1 MPNKFNIIRY
11 YLMCVYFLI
20 WTSVKE
26 IFLTKRVYVLSSNVS
41 MSSVIFV
48 FQNSVMYQLNKCCS
62 FLNINQYIH
71 AWKSFWGCWSMTPEQ
86 NYRNYDVLLLVGLEI
101 SVNPLISI
109 LRDVLYINNIEN
121 QKSIEDGTNHN
132 LMSIEAIQNELISIG

>member
-1 MPNKFNIIRY
+1 
-11 YLMCVYFLI
+11 
-20 WTSVKE
+20 
-26 IFLTKRVYVLSSNVS
+26 
-41 MSSVIFV
+41 
-48 FQNSVMYQLNKCCS
+48 
-62 FLNINQYIH
+62 
-71 AWKSFWGCWSMTPEQ
+71 MTPEQ